1 MENPIALTMGDPAG
15 VGIEVTCTA
24 WKKRHEHRLPPFFL
38 IADPEHVNSLSDV
51 PLQIIDNP
59 NQALKYF
66 GDALPIYEV
75 KLNSSPIMGQP
86 RTANGEVILFSVELA
101 VQWAKA
107 GDIRAIVTN
116 PIHKASLID
125 CGFEYPGHTEYLA
138 YLAGI
143 TGPSV
148 MMLKVPGLRA
158 IPLTGH
164 VSIKSVPDEVSTDR
178 IVEFGEII
186 YDSLIKDFGISQP
199 RLAIAALNP
208 HAGEGGNFGDEEEKI
223 INPAVFKLQN
233 MGIECFGPA
242 PADTLFHEEARA
254 TYDAVICM
262 YHDQALIPV
271 KTLDFHR
278 GVNVTLGLPFV
289 RTSPDHGTAFDI
301 AGTNQANPLSLISAI
316 QTASEIAENRSKADG
331 YK

>member
-15 VGIEVTCTA
+15 VGTEITCLA
-24 WKKRHEHRLPPFFL
+24 WQKRHEYRLPPFFL
-38 IADPEHVNSLSDV
+38 ISDPELVQSVSDIPIKV
-51 PLQIIDNP
+51 IDQP

-66 GDALPIYEV
+66 NDALPVYAT
-75 KLNSSPIMGQP
+75 KLNSMPIMGKP
-86 RTANGEVILFSVELA
+86 RTVNGEVILYSVELA

-107 GDIRAIVTN
+107 GDISGIVTN

-125 CGFEYPGHTEYLA
+125 CGFEYPGHTEYLS

-143 TGPSV
+143 ETPSV

-158 IPLTGH
+158 VPLTGH
-164 VSIKSVPDEVSTDR
+164 VGIHEVPSEVTEER
-178 IVEFGEII
+178 IIQFGEII
-186 YDSLIKDFGISQP
+186 YDSLIKDFGITNP

-208 HAGEGGNFGDEEEKI
+208 HAGEGGNFGSEEEEI
-223 INPAVFKLQN
+223 INPAIFELQN

-254 TYDAVICM
+254 TYDAVLCM

-271 KTLDFHR
+271 KSLDFHR
-278 GVNVTLGLPFV
+278 GVNITLGLPFI

-316 QTASEIAENRSKADG
+316 QTAHEVAENRRKADG
-331 YK
+331 